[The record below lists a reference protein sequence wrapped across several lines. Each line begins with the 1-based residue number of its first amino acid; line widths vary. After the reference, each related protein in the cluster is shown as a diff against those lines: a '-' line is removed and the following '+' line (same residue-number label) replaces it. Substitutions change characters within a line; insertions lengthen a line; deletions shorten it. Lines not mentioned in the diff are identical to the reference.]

1 MRVREVRVRVP
12 PTKVRERDAV
22 LNRRLRKTELLN
34 KDGATVGSRDSVEAV
49 EEDGGSLVAGR
60 GRRVEVRLDLSKV
73 KDGAE
78 EVQVVGDRVDNL
90 DLEGAGLDGAN
101 LLEIDLG
108 RERERQSLFLLRP
121 RVLLLTSGR
130 AIDLYD
136 EMVLVIS

>member
-121 RVLLLTSGR
+121 RELLLTSGR

>member
-1 MRVREVRVRVP
+1 MP

-78 EVQVVGDRVDNL
+78 EVQVVGNRVDNL

-121 RVLLLTSGR
+121 RELLLTSGR

>member
-1 MRVREVRVRVP
+1 M
-12 PTKVRERDAV
+12 
-22 LNRRLRKTELLN
+22 
-34 KDGATVGSRDSVEAV
+34 
-49 EEDGGSLVAGR
+49 AGR

-121 RVLLLTSGR
+121 RELLLTSGR